1 MIFLLVFGLASLG
14 LAAYLI
20 GEVATLPAR
29 QREGSLRRAATYGH
43 RRRPASGHGQEGFRE
58 RAVEPMKMSLAHAV
72 LKLSPRMT
80 VDKVSRRLMG
90 AGVGRAFSPTSFLA
104 SKAVFAIC
112 GFLGGTFL
120 GGVAGKGSLGIL
132 LALFFLFIGF
142 MLPDLF
148 ISFKARG
155 RREEIRSELPDAL
168 DLLAVSVEAGLG
180 FDAAIAKLTEHM
192 EGPLIEEFE
201 LALGEIRI
209 GEGRQE
215 ALKKM
220 AERSASHEMSS
231 FVRSIIQADQLGI
244 SLGRILRIQAGDSRI
259 KRQLLAEE
267 KAMKAPIKMLFPTV
281 LFIFPAM
288 FIVVLGPAFL
298 NLSTIFQF

>member
-43 RRRPASGHGQEGFRE
+43 RRGPASGHGQEGFRE
-58 RAVEPMKMSLAHAV
+58 RALEPMKMGLAHGV

-104 SKAVFAIC
+104 SKAVFAIF

-142 MLPDLF
+142 MLPDMF

-155 RREEIRSELPDAL
+155 RREEIRAELPDAL

-192 EGPLIEEFE
+192 EGPLIDEFA
-201 LALGEIRI
+201 LSLGEMRI
-209 GEGRQE
+209 GETRQH
-215 ALKKM
+215 ALEKM
-220 AERSASHEMSS
+220 VQRVQAPELAS
-231 FVRSIIQADQLGI
+231 FVRAIIQADQLGI
-244 SLGRILRIQAGDSRI
+244 SLGRILRVQATDTRN
-259 KRQLLAEE
+259 KRQAAAEE
-267 KAMKAPIKMLFPTV
+267 RAMKAPIKMLFPTAI
-281 LFIFPAM
+281 FIFPSM
-288 FIVVLGPAFL
+288 FLIILGPAFL
-298 NLSTIFQF
+298 NFKGIFF

>member
-43 RRRPASGHGQEGFRE
+43 RRGPASGHGQEGFRE
-58 RAVEPMKMSLAHAV
+58 RALEPMKMGLAHGV

-104 SKAVFAIC
+104 SKAVFAIF

-142 MLPDLF
+142 MLPDMF

-155 RREEIRSELPDAL
+155 RREEIRAELPDAL

-192 EGPLIEEFE
+192 EGPLIDEFA
-201 LALGEIRI
+201 LSLGEMRI
-209 GEGRQE
+209 GETRLH
-215 ALKKM
+215 ALEKM
-220 AERSASHEMSS
+220 VQRVQAPELAA
-231 FVRSIIQADQLGI
+231 FVRAIIQADQLGI
-244 SLGRILRIQAGDSRI
+244 SLGRILRGQATDTRN
-259 KRQLLAEE
+259 KRQAAAEE
-267 KAMKAPIKMLFPTV
+267 RAMKAPIKMLFPTAI
-281 LFIFPAM
+281 FIFPSM
-288 FIVVLGPAFL
+288 FLIILGPAFL
-298 NLSTIFQF
+298 NFKGIFF